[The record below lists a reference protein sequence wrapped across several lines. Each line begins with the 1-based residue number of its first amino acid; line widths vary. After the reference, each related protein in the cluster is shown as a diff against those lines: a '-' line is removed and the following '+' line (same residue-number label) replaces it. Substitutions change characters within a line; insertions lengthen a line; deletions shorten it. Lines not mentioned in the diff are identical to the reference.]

1 MINAQTDCF
10 AYTQE
15 GCRALNTCDCTNCK
29 TYKTWEE
36 CYNQQKK
43 CLERCLER
51 GIKYEITLPKDIIAK
66 FSQI

>member
-36 CYNQQKK
+36 CYKQQMACQK
-43 CLERCLER
+43 RCMEKN
-51 GIKYEITLPKDIIAK
+51 IPYEITLPKPIIEK
-66 FSQI
+66 YQR